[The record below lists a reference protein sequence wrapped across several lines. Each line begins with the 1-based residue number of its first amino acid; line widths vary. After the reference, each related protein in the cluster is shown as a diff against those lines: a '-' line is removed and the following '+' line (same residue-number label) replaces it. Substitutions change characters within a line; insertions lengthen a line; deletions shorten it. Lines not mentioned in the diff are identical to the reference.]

1 MGAARRLRFGL
12 RAPAAS
18 AMSVLLLLLPS
29 SLSLAL
35 SPPPPPPF
43 FPPQWAP
50 PVAGGGGPF
59 AGGGGYGSGAGGGGP
74 GGVHEPPISYVYN
87 NPYIPI
93 GKSTWNVSLARPQ
106 DIASQSKGLFGGALN
121 FEKQLFGS
129 QLLRIWKSSET

>member
-59 AGGGGYGSGAGGGGP
+59 AEHGDGYGSGPNGA
-74 GGVHEPPISYVYN
+74 HNPPISSVHGNQYMPTGRRGMYRW
-87 NPYIPI
+87 PGPR
-93 GKSTWNVSLARPQ
+93 T
-106 DIASQSKGLFGGALN
+106 
-121 FEKQLFGS
+121 
-129 QLLRIWKSSET
+129 